1 MFATARAEDRSFAR
15 RDERQPVRVAF
26 PATLCRCE
34 AELCGIVARAGIEGG
49 VHRARISRVARL
61 PTMYLENT
69 QRRVRP
75 PNETCPERAH
85 ARTRC
90 RPCRACPSPSNVS
103 LGTDCALS
111 QTDEPET
118 NRSSPLL
125 KPCERHL
132 GCHRP
137 AIPVIPGFRTERD
150 STPVRRPCSSS
161 QSDLRISRLCRKWAA
176 STIASRQCLQRHWRT
191 RLATGWTPLGSR
203 QRSLSAA
210 ALGVL
215 AAPLLP
221 ELWRSGAD
229 SRHPRCMGW

>member
-1 MFATARAEDRSFAR
+1 MPGAMSDSQFGSHS
-15 RDERQPVRVAF
+15 
-26 PATLCRCE
+26 PATLCRCK
-34 AELCGIVARAGIEGG
+34 AELCGTVARVGIEGG

-75 PNETCPERAH
+75 PNETCSRASTCANTMSALPGLPPAPPMSVLERTVPSAKRTKPEA
-85 ARTRC
+85 
-90 RPCRACPSPSNVS
+90 
-103 LGTDCALS
+103 D
-111 QTDEPET
+111 
-118 NRSSPLL
+118 RSSPLL

-176 STIASRQCLQRHWRT
+176 STIASRQMPSASLANSFGH
-191 RLATGWTPLGSR
+191 RLDTARFPDNDLCPQQHSACWPRLF
-203 QRSLSAA
+203 SLNS
-210 ALGVL
+210 GVQE
-215 AAPLLP
+215 PI
-221 ELWRSGAD
+221 